1 MKRFS
6 LALMLVATVF
16 VATAFAANSFADS
29 FTAHSVKVQTVA
41 DAKVSAVDTGV
52 VLSGKVVKV
61 INDHEF
67 LFSDSTGELL
77 VLTNGQKLDEALL
90 SGPVDITGQIVQD
103 FMYTQVKADSITAHN

>member
-6 LALMLVATVF
+6 LALMLVVSLF
-16 VATAFAANSFADS
+16 VATAFAASAES

-52 VLSGKVVKV
+52 VLSGKVVKI

-77 VLTNGQKLDEALL
+77 VLTNGQKLDQALL
-90 SGPVDITGQIVQD
+90 TGPVDITGQIVQD

>member
-6 LALMLVATVF
+6 LALMLVITVC
-16 VATAFAANSFADS
+16 VATAFAATSFADS

-52 VLSGKVVKV
+52 VLSGKVLKV

-67 LFSDSTGELL
+67 LFSDGTGELL
-77 VLTNGQKLDEALL
+77 VMTNGQKLDQSLL
-90 SGPVDITGQIVQD
+90 AGPVDVTGQIIQD
-103 FMYTQVKADSITAHN
+103 FMYTQVKAESITAHN